1 MKTLMSRMDAI
12 DSVGEA
18 TAHEAVESGSV
29 DDGSAGHPVVAST
42 ASLHP
47 QPTGSTGPD
56 GPAVVMLSGRNFWLG
71 CAMVAGL
78 ILLIGRVA
86 IMPMWLLAAEVM
98 ATILGLFLF
107 GSFKYQIHK
116 NALTYGMLLIVIAT
130 FCGLRTSEWHVEIA
144 QHGWWPWAQE
154 HLLSFHGLDNLV
166 HADTMLFILGLTFF
180 VSVIAQTRLLE
191 GLTFSLLRRNRGGIL
206 STVIAVTAV
215 VALASGVLDGVSM
228 IGLTIRTLVIILLL
242 AAAPIADIR
251 HAVIICTTVTTICGI
266 WLAYGEPP
274 NLIMKANLYPYLG
287 NAFFLLYCAPIA
299 LACYLVVARH
309 VRKRLRG
316 RRVNLDTMDVIDAN
330 AEDVRFLQATRHGEV
345 VTPVELVE
353 DHAEELG
360 ARTEAVLQRLRAG
373 DSLGLA
379 MVRERVPP
387 AIRKSLLG
395 HLVSEDLADS
405 LDRHYVLD
413 AAGDHAGALK
423 AERSVDETLASLAH
437 VRRRA
442 QKVGALAL
450 LPFVGFLVLH
460 GFHHNTPL
468 FLASFAGFAVAVL
481 GIARIPNM
489 RALAL
494 RDARQEY
501 AEYYF
506 LFPLFLSITL
516 LTNAGFF
523 GQVQGLIQYGIATV
537 GHAHVAF
544 AQFLG
549 CTFLSA
555 ILDNNIVADF
565 ASHGLHNLETST
577 LHLFAMAQIAGYAL
591 GGCWT
596 HIGSAQSVVAY
607 AFIQRDVDANY
618 TPVQWIR
625 DMTPVIVE
633 MLAVIAVILYAESA
647 LLKWLS

>member
-1 MKTLMSRMDAI
+1 MKILMSRAVAI
-12 DSVGEA
+12 DRVMDEVMDGEIL
-18 TAHEAVESGSV
+18 T
-29 DDGSAGHPVVAST
+29 ST
-42 ASLHP
+42 A
-47 QPTGSTGPD
+47 QPPPVSPGNAPPGS
-56 GPAVVMLSGRNFWLG
+56 PAVVMLSGRKFLFG
-71 CAMVAGL
+71 SAVVAGL
-78 ILLIGRVA
+78 ILIGGRRFEV
-86 IMPMWLLAAEVM
+86 PMWLLATEVL

-116 NALTYGMLLIVIAT
+116 NALTYGMLLLVVAT
-130 FCGLRTSEWHVEIA
+130 FCGLHSSGWQVEIA
-144 QHGWWPWAQE
+144 QRGWWYWTQQ
-154 HLLSFHGLDNLV
+154 HLLSFRGLDELI

-191 GLTFSLLRRNRGGIL
+191 GLTFSLLRRYRGEIL

-242 AAAPIADIR
+242 AAAPMADIR
-251 HAVIICTTVTTICGI
+251 HAVMVCTTVTTICGI

-287 NAFFLLYCAPIA
+287 NAFFLLYCTPIA
-299 LACYLVVARH
+299 VACYLVVARH
-309 VRKRLRG
+309 IRKRLRG
-316 RRVNLDTMDVIDAN
+316 RRVNLETMDVIDAN
-330 AEDVRFLQATRHGEV
+330 AEDVRFLQATRHSEV

-353 DHAEELG
+353 DHAAELG
-360 ARTEAVLQRLRAG
+360 DHAEFVLQRLRGG

-379 MVRERVPP
+379 LVRERVPETV
-387 AIRKSLLG
+387 RKSLLG

-405 LDRHYVLD
+405 LDRHYVLA
-413 AAGDHAGALK
+413 AAGDRHGALE

-450 LPFVGFLVLH
+450 VPFVGFLVLH
-460 GFHHNTPL
+460 GFRHETPL
-468 FLASFAGFAVAVL
+468 FLASFAGFGVAVL
-481 GIARIPNM
+481 GVARIPKM

-494 RDARQEY
+494 RDAKHEY

-523 GQVQGLIQYGIATV
+523 GQLQGLIHRGIETL
-537 GHAHVAF
+537 GNAHVAF

-577 LHLFAMAQIAGYAL
+577 LHLFALAQIAGYAL

-607 AFIQRDVDANY
+607 AFIQRDVDAKY
-618 TPVQWIR
+618 TPVQWIKE
-625 DMTPVIVE
+625 MTPVILE
-633 MLAVIAVILYAESA
+633 MLGVITVILYAESA
-647 LLKWLS
+647 ILKWLH